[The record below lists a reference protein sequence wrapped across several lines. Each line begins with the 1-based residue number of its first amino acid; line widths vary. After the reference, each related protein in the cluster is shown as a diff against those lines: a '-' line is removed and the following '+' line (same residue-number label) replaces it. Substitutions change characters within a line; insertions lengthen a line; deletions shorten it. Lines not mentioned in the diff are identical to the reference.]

1 MDSVTE
7 NKRNPH
13 AIELSRERF
22 ALLQTQK
29 SEFIEKLNPS
39 LPYEENE
46 ELASAYWDVVVVM
59 NGVLLQEARYL
70 VALEESIQKRAL

>member
-1 MDSVTE
+1 MTE
-7 NKRNPH
+7 NKRNPR
-13 AIELSRERF
+13 ASELSRKRF

-29 SEFIEKLNPS
+29 SEFIEKLNSS

-46 ELASAYWDVVVVM
+46 ELATAYWDVVEVM
-59 NGVLLQEARYL
+59 NRVLVQEARYL

>member
-39 LPYEENE
+39 LPYEGNE
-46 ELASAYWDVVVVM
+46 GLARAYWDVVGVM
-59 NGVLLQEARYL
+59 NRVLVQEARYL
-70 VALEESIQKRAL
+70 VALEESIQKRA